1 MQRSLD
7 AVALGVSGGLRHVLR
22 RAIALGLIAVLA
34 VSFAISFA
42 ALVYSGPL
50 AEYVSAGIGLA
61 ILGIVAMPV
70 IAGLMSSY
78 RGMQCHEQDIP
89 AVLIAGAALSAATAL
104 AAESHEVLPT
114 IVTLV
119 GAATLV
125 TGLGLYAGGRL
136 RLGALARFVP
146 YSVIGG
152 FLAATGYLL
161 VAGALSMMV
170 KDSVSLL
177 SWGPLVEKGALVLYL
192 PWLVFS
198 LGAVAAMRLV
208 QWDMTLPAC
217 ILAGLM
223 GFYTV
228 LFALGIDLEEA
239 GARGLLL
246 GPFTSG
252 SFLDGLS
259 ISMPFEARWD
269 IILREVPTILAI
281 LLMSFLGLLLNA
293 SGLELSLGRDLDFER
308 ELKSAGAA
316 NLAAGLSG
324 GLVGY
329 HQLGE
334 TILATR
340 LGITD
345 LSGALAIA
353 GGALLTLFFGAQVVG
368 AFPVGLAA
376 AVIAILGFD
385 LLYDWLVVQRRRMPA
400 GDVLI
405 VVLILLTAAVVGL
418 LEALVVGLLSATFFF
433 IVSYAGVDVV
443 RFRTSGATRRSTVE
457 RSRPEMARL
466 STLGKTTE
474 IFELGGFI
482 FFGTAN
488 RLFETLQ
495 ETFRSPAPPRHVV
508 FNLARVTG
516 GDTTARLAVMRVA
529 DLCRRHGAVPVLAG
543 APAELAW
550 LVEDLPEV
558 RLFPTIDS
566 ALVALEDEI
575 LAKEGQA
582 ASAPE
587 EDIVSW
593 LERMHPGVDVSLFSE
608 KVMLRE
614 GEMLIREGDSSTS
627 IYQLRTGELR
637 AEIAAGSGGRLVVAR
652 FRPGALVGEIAHY
665 ARVPRT
671 AAVVAE
677 APSEVVRIEID
688 RIPDTPEGRAL
699 AADLHRRTAGFL
711 ALRLTRMTNM
721 VREAGF

>member
-1 MQRSLD
+1 MQSPEDVVAPGLSLMLRK
-7 AVALGVSGGLRHVLR
+7 AVALGLL
-22 RAIALGLIAVLA
+22 AVLA

-50 AEYVSAGIGLA
+50 VDHVSVGIGLA
-61 ILGIVAMPV
+61 ILGIVAMPL
-70 IAGLMSSY
+70 IAGMTSSY
-78 RGMQCHEQDIP
+78 RGMQCHVQDFP
-89 AVLIAGAALSAATAL
+89 SVLIAGAALTAATTL

-114 IVTLV
+114 IVALV
-119 GAATLV
+119 GATTLV

-177 SWGPLVEKGALVLYL
+177 SWGPLFEEGALALYL

-198 LGAVAAMRLV
+198 IGTVAALRLV
-208 QWDMTLPAC
+208 RWDMTLPVC
-217 ILAGLM
+217 IIAGFM
-223 GFYTV
+223 GFYGV
-228 LFALGIDLEEA
+228 LLACGIDLEEA
-239 GARGLLL
+239 GAQGLLL

-252 SFLDGLS
+252 NFLEGLS
-259 ISMPFEARWD
+259 PSMALEVRWD
-269 IILREVPTILAI
+269 VILREAPTILAI

-316 NLAAGLSG
+316 NVAAGLSG

-329 HQLGE
+329 QQLGE
-334 TILATR
+334 TILSTR
-340 LGITD
+340 LGVTD

-353 GGALLTLFFGAQVVG
+353 GGALLTLLFGAQAVG

-385 LLYDWLVVQRRRMPA
+385 LLYEWLVVQRRRLPA
-400 GDVLI
+400 GDFLI
-405 VVLILLTAAVVGL
+405 VILILFTAATVGF
-418 LEALVVGLLSATFFF
+418 LEALVVGLMAATLLF

-466 STLGKTTE
+466 STLGKKTE

-482 FFGTAN
+482 FFGTAH
-488 RLFETLQ
+488 RLFDTLR

-516 GDTTARLAVMRVA
+516 GDTTARLAVVRVA
-529 DLCRRHGAVPVLAG
+529 DLCRRNGADLVLAG
-543 APAELAW
+543 VPADLGW

-566 ALVALEDEI
+566 ALVALEDAI
-575 LAKEGQA
+575 LTEAGQPTH
-582 ASAPE
+582 APE
-587 EDIVSW
+587 EDEEDIVAW
-593 LERMHPGVDVSLFSE
+593 LERLHPGVDVSLFTE

-614 GEMLIREGDSSTS
+614 GEMLIREGDTSTA
-627 IYQLRTGELR
+627 IYQLCTGELR
-637 AEIAAGSGGRLVVAR
+637 AEVAAVSGGRLVVAR

-677 APSEVVRIEID
+677 APSAVLRIDID
-688 RIPDTPEGRAL
+688 RIPDTPDGRAL
-699 AADLHRRTAGFL
+699 AADLHRRAAGHL
-711 ALRLTRMTNM
+711 ALRLMRMTNM